1 MTICDLGSDQE
12 DELGC
17 RFVNSVVRVLDD
29 RVRVSRKRSQTR
41 SRVWKAAS
49 MNLLKPKGKSISE
62 EHLDASVRDFDDSV
76 QNPEVSDEPNHR
88 RRFRLLPGG
97 QSPGAPDDRERVT

>member
-1 MTICDLGSDQE
+1 
-12 DELGC
+12 
-17 RFVNSVVRVLDD
+17 
-29 RVRVSRKRSQTR
+29 
-41 SRVWKAAS
+41 

-76 QNPEVSDEPNHR
+76 QNPEVSDEPNRR

-97 QSPGAPDDRERVT
+97 QSPGAPDGRERVT